1 MKGLKKMNLNEKES
15 LILKRIHKNPF
26 VTQQE
31 LADEIKLSRSAT
43 ANLISGLVRK
53 EYLLGKAYILNESK
67 PVICIG
73 AANIDRRYL
82 MEEPLVI
89 GTTHDVKAQST
100 NGGVARSVAEN
111 LGRLEVEA
119 ALLSVVGN
127 DPEWRKIKAA
137 SEHFMDVSAV
147 DTIEGE
153 ATGTFMEAINPK
165 GDILFG
171 LSDMEIYHCMTP
183 EWLTKHLTLLK
194 RAKYLVADLNL
205 PKETL
210 ELLIALKMKH
220 QIPLIL
226 ITVSVPKMVNMPES
240 LKGVDLLIVK
250 HDETEAFFNIAVE
263 SDEEVEQAAIKWL
276 NFGVHSVL
284 VTKDDNTIVYATD
297 NGKTIR
303 YKNLS
308 DTIHRYKWGA
318 NEAFCAG
325 FIYARQ
331 QGKSVSKSLM
341 AGFANAYYTTKSLS
355 LVRSNL
361 STIQLE
367 KDIEELEKTEKEYR
381 I

>member
-15 LILKRIHKNPF
+15 LILKRILKNPF

-53 EYLLGKAYILNESK
+53 EYLLGKAYVLNESK

-82 MEEPLVI
+82 MEAPLI
-89 GTTHDVKAQST
+89 EGTTNDVKTQST
-100 NGGVARSVAEN
+100 TGGVARSIAEN

-147 DTIEGE
+147 DTLEGE
-153 ATGTFMEAINPK
+153 ATGTFMEVVNPN

-220 QIPLIL
+220 QIPLVL
-226 ITVSVPKMVNMPES
+226 ITVSVPKMVNMPAS
-240 LKGVDLLIVK
+240 LDGVDLLIVK
-250 HDETEAFFNIAVE
+250 HDETEAFLNLAVK
-263 SDEEVEQAAIKWL
+263 SEEDAEQAAIKWL
-276 NFGVHSVL
+276 SYGAHSVI
-284 VTKDDNTIVYATD
+284 VTKNDDTLVYVAD
-297 NGKTIR
+297 NGETIR
-303 YKNLS
+303 YKNPH
-308 DTIHRYKWGA
+308 DITNRYKWGA
-318 NEAFCAG
+318 NEAICAG
-325 FIYARQ
+325 LIYARQ
-331 QGKSVSKSLM
+331 QGKSISQSLM
-341 AGFANAYYTTKSLS
+341 AGFANGYHTTQSLS

-361 STIQLE
+361 STLQLE
-367 KDIEELEKTEKEYR
+367 KDIEELAKVEKEYR
-381 I
+381 V